1 MGISLEWLSVKEA
14 AALLGVHEATVR
26 RWTRQGYLQAF
37 RTPGGH
43 RRYLKSTLQA
53 FLTRG
58 QGAAPPVMLE
68 VLERRALSQTR
79 RALKERLAAEPWRP
93 RYHRREGALRAS
105 GRELLGLLI
114 HYAARERDQ
123 EVYLERARQILHR
136 YGREAA
142 ELGLSAADTARAFL
156 VFRRAIV
163 EAIARS
169 LSQPPVGDP
178 EGWQLLERAD
188 RFFDELLVATLEGHS
203 QVAVAA
209 PPALRL
215 AAVGEAAGG
224 GSA

>member
-1 MGISLEWLSVKEA
+1 M
-14 AALLGVHEATVR
+14 HEATLR
-26 RWTRQGYLQAF
+26 RWTQQGYLRAF

-43 RRYLKSTLQA
+43 RRYLKSALET
-53 FLTRG
+53 FLARA
-58 QGAAPPVMLE
+58 QGSAPPVALD

-79 RALKERLAAEPWRP
+79 RVLKARLPAEPWRP
-93 RYHRREGALRAS
+93 RYHQREVALRTS
-105 GRELLGLLI
+105 GRELLGLLV

-123 EVYLERARQILHR
+123 EAYLERARQMLRH

-163 EAIARS
+163 EAIART

-178 EGWQLLERAD
+178 EGWRLLERAE

-203 QVAVAA
+203 EGQPPGEA
-209 PPALRL
+209 PASTALHL
-215 AAVGEAAGG
+215 AAVGGGAGG
-224 GSA
+224 GRT